1 MANAETN
8 NEALKAALYKEV
20 ELQLDLAVHG
30 VSVDEDEVSK
40 LTTANARE
48 LPGASPATPLE
59 YNFVNG
65 KVKGLGFDTG
75 FQRQENSIY
84 GLEAE
89 EGKPVIYRY
98 GKNKT
103 RIGEIEFRSRSR
115 HPLLEQT
122 TRDGVPFHTIAAL
135 REDGQ
140 VHVNYSQ
147 ECVLKEQGEDCLF
160 CNYSVRN
167 ATLKTPRQVGEVF
180 STLYGAGVGKH
191 LNLTSGFLYE
201 RKELDY
207 YLDVADEIQNRTG
220 LKEFRATAVVG
231 APLDFSVID
240 KYREAGYFS
249 IRMNLEI
256 WDKNYWNAICPGK
269 RNHCGGWDNWIK
281 ALEYAVGVFGKGRV
295 ASNIVGGIEPKSSIL
310 EGIEYKASKGI
321 IGSASTWR
329 PVAGSVL
336 EGHRSPESA
345 WHFDLQQQ
353 IAGIYKR
360 YGFSFSDLHNVSPTA
375 GLAVTLFQ
383 IEQGDYDSDGP
394 RPWQYPQPQLAV
406 AAG

>member
-20 ELQLDLAVHG
+20 ELQLDLAIHG

-140 VHVNYSQ
+140 
-147 ECVLKEQGEDCLF
+147 
-160 CNYSVRN
+160 
-167 ATLKTPRQVGEVF
+167 
-180 STLYGAGVGKH
+180 
-191 LNLTSGFLYE
+191 
-201 RKELDY
+201 
-207 YLDVADEIQNRTG
+207 
-220 LKEFRATAVVG
+220 
-231 APLDFSVID
+231 
-240 KYREAGYFS
+240 
-249 IRMNLEI
+249 
-256 WDKNYWNAICPGK
+256 
-269 RNHCGGWDNWIK
+269 
-281 ALEYAVGVFGKGRV
+281 
-295 ASNIVGGIEPKSSIL
+295 
-310 EGIEYKASKGI
+310 
-321 IGSASTWR
+321 
-329 PVAGSVL
+329 
-336 EGHRSPESA
+336 
-345 WHFDLQQQ
+345 
-353 IAGIYKR
+353 
-360 YGFSFSDLHNVSPTA
+360 
-375 GLAVTLFQ
+375 
-383 IEQGDYDSDGP
+383 
-394 RPWQYPQPQLAV
+394 
-406 AAG
+406 